1 MCVLSRFSSALLVAA
16 IAAVAPAAFGAD
28 PAAAP
33 ATSSNVSATT
43 PAAPATGFADRLFL
57 SFSQDAALVPSQWW
71 EAQIEYDDGKNTAP
85 NVFLFRGQVA
95 FRPVKSLEVGGRVG
109 FGNASASGST
119 PDGSGATDLEAY
131 GKWVFLDAAQNTDF
145 SVGVTLTVPTGD
157 DTAGLGYNSF
167 GSQIFGG
174 VRFRMEQVVLGG
186 HLGVRYNG
194 DGNFQGIPLN
204 GKASFEFAG
213 SALFPLAHQVSLVGE
228 LRYETAR
235 FDNPTVSSTSADD
248 ADTQILAGINWR
260 AFGRGMFRGAVAG
273 GLTDGSPNY
282 RLILGYAYTF

>member
-1 MCVLSRFSSALLVAA
+1 MSVLSRFSSALLVAA

-28 PAAAP
+28 SAAAP
-33 ATSSNVSATT
+33 AATAKNASPT
-43 PAAPATGFADRLFL
+43 PATGFADRLFL
-57 SFSQDAALVPSQWW
+57 AFTQDAALVPSQWW
-71 EAQIEYDDGKNTAP
+71 EGQLEYADGKNTAP
-85 NVFLFRGQVA
+85 NVFLVRGQVA
-95 FRPVKSLEVGGRVG
+95 FRPVKTLEVGGRVG
-109 FGNASASGST
+109 FGNASASGSI

-145 SVGVTLTVPTGD
+145 SAGVVLTVPTGD

-167 GSQIFGG
+167 ASQVFGS
-174 VRFRMEQVVLGG
+174 VRYRFEQVVLGG
-186 HLGVRYNG
+186 HVGVRYNG
-194 DGNFQGIPLN
+194 DGNFEGVPLN

-213 SALFPLAHQVSLVGE
+213 SALFPLANQVSLVGE
-228 LRYETAR
+228 VRYETAR
-235 FDNPTVSSTSADD
+235 FDNPTVASTAGDD

-273 GLTDGSPNY
+273 GLTDGAPNF